1 MKDFVKPSLNH
12 EFSRLATKV
21 AFYYHEIGMSQ
32 QEICNLLVL
41 SQARVSRLLSLA
53 QSNGIVKTFVDPP
66 EGIHIELERKIEE
79 AYGLLDV
86 VIYDDK
92 IKSKHK
98 TSIAQEAAIY
108 LEATLT
114 ADDVVG
120 ISSWSATLL
129 ETVEEMKARPHKV
142 VKKVI
147 QLIGGMGKK
156 GAEIQASRLASR
168 FAEVLSAEPVY
179 LDAPGVVSN
188 SEDFNKFKKEVSRV
202 SNLWDSV
209 TCAITGIGP
218 LPQSKLLQESGNSLD
233 QGSLN
238 ELLEKG
244 AVGEVCLRFYDS
256 WGNHLQSKFEDSV
269 ISISE
274 EKLKKVPR
282 RLAIAV
288 GEHKIKAIKGALQG
302 KWINVLITDLS
313 TAEKLIS

>member
-98 TSIAQEAAIY
+98 NSIAQEAAIY

-202 SNLWDSV
+202 SDLWDSV
-209 TCAITGIGP
+209 T
-218 LPQSKLLQESGNSLD
+218 
-233 QGSLN
+233 
-238 ELLEKG
+238 
-244 AVGEVCLRFYDS
+244 
-256 WGNHLQSKFEDSV
+256 
-269 ISISE
+269 
-274 EKLKKVPR
+274 
-282 RLAIAV
+282 AV